1 MMARVRSTNLA
12 RPKPDPGTPRMTGI
26 DKHPVPSI
34 EVFAPGPHYGDGPGV
49 VGDLIG
55 DAAHHGG
62 AHKAVYAFSREQLDV
77 WEGDLGRGLSD
88 GTFGEHLTTEGIDL
102 EALLINQ
109 RVRVGEEVVLEV
121 SLSRQPCATFQRHL
135 GEKAWVRR
143 FTEQGRCGAYFRVIV
158 PGVIRAGDPLEVLV
172 PPDHISDLA
181 TLVAAEVGDRAAAA
195 RVVAADVLPRLW
207 HDRLRHR
214 LDGTGP
220 GPRNPVLA

>member
-26 DKHPVPSI
+26 DKHPVGSI
-34 EVFAPGPHYGDGPGV
+34 EVFAPGPNYGDGSGV

-55 DAAHHGG
+55 DTAHHGG
-62 AHKAVYAFSREQLDV
+62 AHKAVYAFSREQLDA
-77 WEGDLGRGLSD
+77 WEADLGRGLSD
-88 GTFGEHLTTEGIDL
+88 GTFGENLTTEGIDL

-109 RVRVGEEVVLEV
+109 RVRIGEEVLLEV

-143 FTEQGRCGAYFRVIV
+143 FTLQGRCGAYFRVIG
-158 PGVIRAGDPLEVLV
+158 PGVIRAGDPIEVLA
-172 PPDHISDLA
+172 PPDHDIDLV
-181 TLVAAEVGDRAAAA
+181 TLFAAEMGDRDAAA
-195 RVVAADVLPRLW
+195 RVVAADVLPPLW
-207 HDRLRHR
+207 HGRLRQR